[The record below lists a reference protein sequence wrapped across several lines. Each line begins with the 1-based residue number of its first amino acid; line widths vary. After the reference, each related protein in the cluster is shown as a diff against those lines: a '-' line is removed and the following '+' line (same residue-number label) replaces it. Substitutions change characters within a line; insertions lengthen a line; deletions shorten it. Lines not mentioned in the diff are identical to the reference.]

1 MEDIRKYKLA
11 DYIDS
16 FGDGIH
22 GTPNYDEN
30 GEYYFINGRRH
41 SKNKPAFTEY
51 REDGSKSREEY
62 YLNGEFVM
70 TGKEV
75 EKYIN
80 STKPIKVRT
89 INKLKILY
97 NVCEARNL
105 ENKVEELGRKLLL
118 KTL

>member
-1 MEDIRKYKLA
+1 
-11 DYIDS
+11 
-16 FGDGIH
+16 
-22 GTPNYDEN
+22 
-30 GEYYFINGRRH
+30 
-41 SKNKPAFTEY
+41 
-51 REDGSKSREEY
+51 
-62 YLNGEFVM
+62 M

-89 INKLKILY
+89 TNKLKILY

-118 KTL
+118 KTLQK